1 MDDPRKRSVA
11 AGYDRLAERYLA
23 WGQAIRGDPRER
35 MLERFADGL
44 VDGARVLELGCGAGV
59 PSTRWLAG
67 RFEVVGIDISARQI
81 DLARGNVPEAAFIHG
96 DFTDHRFA
104 DGSFD
109 GVVALYAI
117 SHAPRDVHARLFA
130 DIHRWLAPG
139 GRFLATLGATDA
151 PDWTG
156 DWLGEP
162 MFFSSHDAEE
172 NRRLLR
178 ATGFELRTN
187 EIVAIREPEGDVS
200 FLWIIAEKPRRLEQ
214 TP

>member
-1 MDDPRKRSVA
+1 MDDPLKRIVA
-11 AGYDRLAERYLA
+11 MGYDRIADRYLA
-23 WGQAIRGDPRER
+23 WAEAVKGDPRER
-35 MLERFADGL
+35 MLERFAAGL
-44 VDGARVLELGCGAGV
+44 IEGSRVLELGCGAGV

-67 RFEVVGIDISARQI
+67 RFEVVGIDISGRQI

-96 DFTDHRFA
+96 DFTAHGFA

-117 SHAPRDVHARLFA
+117 SHAPRDAHARLFA
-130 DIHRWLAPG
+130 DIHRWLTPG

-156 DWLGEP
+156 EWLGDP
-162 MFFSSHDAEE
+162 MFFSSHDAEK

-178 ATGFELRTN
+178 AAGFELRTD

-200 FLWIIAEKPRRLEQ
+200 FLWIIAHKPGRLASAR
-214 TP
+214 